1 MYKNELKKLSEALD
15 PTTEQKERMF
25 SAILAKSR
33 STEKRGITFAKHFK
47 AGLAAAVIA
56 CFLLTTAFAATV
68 FGLDAKFVSFLK
80 PASDEQSEYLANGA
94 YVVDKQASNK
104 NGTLEVK
111 QILGDEN
118 TVYILMDFTAPDGT
132 VLDAERYRFDPIKS
146 DYSTRL
152 GEFYGSAFMKIEDDD
167 PSDNKISLIML
178 IGSEHTMAGETM
190 TLHLEDLYASY
201 DQASNIPEAIAVPG
215 EWNISFPLNFKNAS
229 RSFNI
234 NKPVALY
241 GESFQME
248 TASVS
253 PLSIS
258 LTITGDF
265 RTSIGDNKDF
275 DIVFPVS
282 LVFDD
287 GSILTA
293 ACDTAQ
299 ASAHA
304 SYTNNKLAIT
314 QRFHQV
320 IDSDRVRAVII
331 FDQEFALQ

>member
-1 MYKNELKKLSEALD
+1 
-15 PTTEQKERMF
+15 
-25 SAILAKSR
+25 
-33 STEKRGITFAKHFK
+33 
-47 AGLAAAVIA
+47 
-56 CFLLTTAFAATV
+56 
-68 FGLDAKFVSFLK
+68 
-80 PASDEQSEYLANGA
+80 
-94 YVVDKQASNK
+94 
-104 NGTLEVK
+104 
-111 QILGDEN
+111 
-118 TVYILMDFTAPDGT
+118 
-132 VLDAERYRFDPIKS
+132 
-146 DYSTRL
+146 
-152 GEFYGSAFMKIEDDD
+152 
-167 PSDNKISLIML
+167 ML

-201 DQASNIPEAIAVPG
+201 DQVSNIPEAIAAPG
-215 EWNISFPLNFKNAS
+215 EWNISFPLNFKNVS

-234 NKPVALY
+234 DKPISLY

-253 PLSIS
+253 PLSLS

-265 RTSIGDNKDF
+265 RTSIGDSKDF

-299 ASAHA
+299 VSAHA
-304 SYTNNKLAIT
+304 SYTNNILIIT

-320 IDSDRVRAVII
+320 IDSDQVRSIII

>member
-1 MYKNELKKLSEALD
+1 MDKNEWKKLSEALD
-15 PTTEQKERMF
+15 PTTEQKERML

-33 STEKRGITFAKHFK
+33 NAEKRGMTVVKHFK
-47 AGLAAAVIA
+47 AVLVAAAIA
-56 CFLLTTAFAATV
+56 CCLFTTAFAVTV

-80 PASDEQSEYLANGA
+80 PTSDERSEYLANGA
-94 YVVDKQASNK
+94 YVVDKQISNK
-104 NGTLEVK
+104 YGTLEVK

-118 TVYILMDFTAPDGT
+118 TVYILMDLTAPDGT
-132 VLDAERYRFDPIKS
+132 VLDAERYRFDPIRS

-152 GEFYGSAFMKIEDDD
+152 GEVYGSAFIKAEDDD

-201 DQASNIPEAIAVPG
+201 DQVSNIPETIAVPG
-215 EWNISFPLNFKNAS
+215 EWNISFPLDFKNLS
-229 RSFNI
+229 RSFDI
-234 NKPVALY
+234 DRPIALY
-241 GESFQME
+241 GGSFQME
-248 TASVS
+248 TVSVS

-258 LTITGDF
+258 LTITGDL
-265 RTSIGDNKDF
+265 RTGIGDNKDL
-275 DIVFPVS
+275 DIAFPVS

-293 ACDTAQ
+293 TCDTAQ
-299 ASAHA
+299 VSAHA
-304 SYTNNKLAIT
+304 SYTNNKLTIT

-320 IDSDRVRAVII
+320 IDSDQVRSITI

>member
-33 STEKRGITFAKHFK
+33 NTEKRGITFVKHFK
-47 AGLAAAVIA
+47 AVLVAAVIA
-56 CFLLTTAFAATV
+56 CCLFTTAFAVTV
-68 FGLDAKFVSFLK
+68 FRLDAKFVSFLK
-80 PASDEQSEYLANGA
+80 PTSDEQSEYLANGA
-94 YVVDKQASNK
+94 YVVDKQISNK

-132 VLDAERYRFDPIKS
+132 VLDAEHYRFDPTKS
-146 DYSTRL
+146 DYSMRL
-152 GEFYGSAFMKIEDDD
+152 GETYESAFIKIEDDD

-178 IGSEHTMAGETM
+178 IGSEHTTAGEIM
-190 TLHLEDLYASY
+190 TLHLVDLYASY
-201 DQASNIPEAIAVPG
+201 DQVSNIPETIAVPG
-215 EWNISFPLNFKNAS
+215 EWNISFPLNFKNVS
-229 RSFNI
+229 CSYDI
-234 NKPVALY
+234 DKSIALY

-248 TASVS
+248 AVSVS

-265 RTSIGDNKDF
+265 KTSIGDNKDF
-275 DIVFPVS
+275 NIVFPVS

-287 GSILTA
+287 GSILTTT
-293 ACDTAQ
+293 CDTAQ
-299 ASAHA
+299 MSAHA
-304 SYTNNKLAIT
+304 SYTNNKLTIT

-320 IDSDRVRAVII
+320 IDSDRVRSIII